1 MSLQEKI
8 ENLETDLHLMGRL
21 VLDSLVDGVR
31 ALEDKDVNRAI
42 ATIEKDDEID
52 DAYLKIDQ
60 DWVEL
65 MATEQLVATDLR
77 LSTSILQASLHL
89 ERLGD
94 LAVYLGNTTQEIF
107 DSPVPETIHATV
119 VEMGDLV
126 IDMASSAMESLK
138 NRDKDLAIAT
148 AEKDNQVNR
157 LYNAILE
164 EAPKIAGNEDLFNG
178 LFRLVTCIRT
188 LERGGDHAVD
198 ICRSIRK
205 SSDVPIIM
213 VTAKDSE
220 ADRVAG
226 LELGADDYVTKPF
239 SVRELMSR
247 VRAVLRRATSQT
259 STKETVSYTHLTL
272 PTSQYV

>member
-21 VLDSLVDGVR
+21 VLDALVDGVR

-52 DAYLKIDQ
+52 AAYLKIDQ

-107 DSPVPETIHATV
+107 DSPVPETVHATV

-138 NRDKDLAIAT
+138 NRDKDLALAT

-157 LYNAILE
+157 LYNSMLE
-164 EAPKIAGNEDLFNG
+164 EAPKIAGNEDLFYG

-198 ICRSIRK
+198 ICELTHFL
-205 SSDVPIIM
+205 
-213 VTAKDSE
+213 VTGKFE
-220 ADRVAG
+220 
-226 LELGADDYVTKPF
+226 EF
-239 SVRELMSR
+239 
-247 VRAVLRRATSQT
+247 
-259 STKETVSYTHLTL
+259 
-272 PTSQYV
+272 

>member
-52 DAYLKIDQ
+52 AAYLKIDQ

-198 ICRSIRK
+198 ICELTHFL
-205 SSDVPIIM
+205 
-213 VTAKDSE
+213 VTGK
-220 ADRVAG
+220 
-226 LELGADDYVTKPF
+226 F
-239 SVRELMSR
+239 
-247 VRAVLRRATSQT
+247 
-259 STKETVSYTHLTL
+259 KEF
-272 PTSQYV
+272 

>member
-52 DAYLKIDQ
+52 YAYLKIDQ

-198 ICRSIRK
+198 ICELTHFL
-205 SSDVPIIM
+205 
-213 VTAKDSE
+213 VTGK
-220 ADRVAG
+220 
-226 LELGADDYVTKPF
+226 F
-239 SVRELMSR
+239 
-247 VRAVLRRATSQT
+247 
-259 STKETVSYTHLTL
+259 KEF
-272 PTSQYV
+272 

>member
-198 ICRSIRK
+198 I
-205 SSDVPIIM
+205 
-213 VTAKDSE
+213 
-220 ADRVAG
+220 
-226 LELGADDYVTKPF
+226 
-239 SVRELMSR
+239 RELTHFL
-247 VRAVLRRATSQT
+247 VTGKF
-259 STKETVSYTHLTL
+259 KEF
-272 PTSQYV
+272 

>member
-8 ENLETDLHLMGRL
+8 EHLETDLHLMGRL

-198 ICRSIRK
+198 ICELTHFL
-205 SSDVPIIM
+205 
-213 VTAKDSE
+213 VTGK
-220 ADRVAG
+220 
-226 LELGADDYVTKPF
+226 F
-239 SVRELMSR
+239 
-247 VRAVLRRATSQT
+247 
-259 STKETVSYTHLTL
+259 KEF
-272 PTSQYV
+272 

>member
-21 VLDSLVDGVR
+21 VLDALVDGVR

-138 NRDKDLAIAT
+138 NRDKDLALAT

-157 LYNAILE
+157 LYNSMLE

-198 ICRSIRK
+198 ICELTHFL
-205 SSDVPIIM
+205 
-213 VTAKDSE
+213 VTGKFE
-220 ADRVAG
+220 
-226 LELGADDYVTKPF
+226 EF
-239 SVRELMSR
+239 
-247 VRAVLRRATSQT
+247 
-259 STKETVSYTHLTL
+259 
-272 PTSQYV
+272 

>member
-21 VLDSLVDGVR
+21 VLDALVDGVR

-52 DAYLKIDQ
+52 AAYLKIDQ

-107 DSPVPETIHATV
+107 DSPVPETVHATV

-126 IDMASSAMESLK
+126 IDMASSAMERLK
-138 NRDKDLAIAT
+138 NRDKDLALAT

-157 LYNAILE
+157 LYNSMLE

-198 ICRSIRK
+198 ICELTHFL
-205 SSDVPIIM
+205 
-213 VTAKDSE
+213 VTGKFE
-220 ADRVAG
+220 
-226 LELGADDYVTKPF
+226 EF
-239 SVRELMSR
+239 
-247 VRAVLRRATSQT
+247 
-259 STKETVSYTHLTL
+259 
-272 PTSQYV
+272 

>member
-52 DAYLKIDQ
+52 AAYLKIDQ

-198 ICRSIRK
+198 ICELTHFL
-205 SSDVPIIM
+205 
-213 VTAKDSE
+213 VTGKFE
-220 ADRVAG
+220 
-226 LELGADDYVTKPF
+226 EF
-239 SVRELMSR
+239 
-247 VRAVLRRATSQT
+247 
-259 STKETVSYTHLTL
+259 
-272 PTSQYV
+272 

>member
-1 MSLQEKI
+1 MSFLEKI

-21 VLDSLVDGVR
+21 VLDALVDGVR

-42 ATIEKDDEID
+42 ETIEKDDEID
-52 DAYLKIDQ
+52 AAYLKIDQ
-60 DWVEL
+60 DWIEL

-94 LAVYLGNTTQEIF
+94 LAVYLGKTTQNIF
-107 DSPVPETIHATV
+107 DSPLPETVHATV

-138 NRDKDLAIAT
+138 NRDKDLALAT

-157 LYNAILE
+157 LYNSMLE
-164 EAPKIAGNEDLFNG
+164 VAPTIAGNEDLFNG

-198 ICRSIRK
+198 ICELTHFL
-205 SSDVPIIM
+205 
-213 VTAKDSE
+213 VTGK
-220 ADRVAG
+220 
-226 LELGADDYVTKPF
+226 F
-239 SVRELMSR
+239 
-247 VRAVLRRATSQT
+247 
-259 STKETVSYTHLTL
+259 KEF
-272 PTSQYV
+272 

>member
-21 VLDSLVDGVR
+21 VLDALVDGVR

-178 LFRLVTCIRT
+178 FFRLVTCIRT

-198 ICRSIRK
+198 ICELTHFL
-205 SSDVPIIM
+205 
-213 VTAKDSE
+213 VTGK
-220 ADRVAG
+220 
-226 LELGADDYVTKPF
+226 F
-239 SVRELMSR
+239 
-247 VRAVLRRATSQT
+247 
-259 STKETVSYTHLTL
+259 KEF
-272 PTSQYV
+272 

>member
-1 MSLQEKI
+1 
-8 ENLETDLHLMGRL
+8 MGRL

-198 ICRSIRK
+198 ICELTHFL
-205 SSDVPIIM
+205 
-213 VTAKDSE
+213 VTGK
-220 ADRVAG
+220 
-226 LELGADDYVTKPF
+226 F
-239 SVRELMSR
+239 
-247 VRAVLRRATSQT
+247 
-259 STKETVSYTHLTL
+259 KEF
-272 PTSQYV
+272 

>member
-119 VEMGDLV
+119 VEMGDLL

-198 ICRSIRK
+198 ICELTHFL
-205 SSDVPIIM
+205 
-213 VTAKDSE
+213 VTGK
-220 ADRVAG
+220 
-226 LELGADDYVTKPF
+226 F
-239 SVRELMSR
+239 
-247 VRAVLRRATSQT
+247 
-259 STKETVSYTHLTL
+259 KEF
-272 PTSQYV
+272 

>member
-21 VLDSLVDGVR
+21 VLDALVDGVR

-52 DAYLKIDQ
+52 AAYLKIDQ

-77 LSTSILQASLHL
+77 LSTSILQASLRL

-107 DSPVPETIHATV
+107 DSPVPETVHATV

-138 NRDKDLAIAT
+138 NRDKDLALAT

-157 LYNAILE
+157 LYNSMLE

-198 ICRSIRK
+198 ICELTHFL
-205 SSDVPIIM
+205 
-213 VTAKDSE
+213 VTGKFE
-220 ADRVAG
+220 
-226 LELGADDYVTKPF
+226 EF
-239 SVRELMSR
+239 
-247 VRAVLRRATSQT
+247 
-259 STKETVSYTHLTL
+259 
-272 PTSQYV
+272 

>member
-94 LAVYLGNTTQEIF
+94 LAVYLGNTTQELF
-107 DSPVPETIHATV
+107 DSPVPETVHATV

-198 ICRSIRK
+198 ICELTHFL
-205 SSDVPIIM
+205 
-213 VTAKDSE
+213 VTGK
-220 ADRVAG
+220 
-226 LELGADDYVTKPF
+226 F
-239 SVRELMSR
+239 
-247 VRAVLRRATSQT
+247 
-259 STKETVSYTHLTL
+259 KEF
-272 PTSQYV
+272 

>member
-8 ENLETDLHLMGRL
+8 ENLETDLHLMCRL

-198 ICRSIRK
+198 ICELTHFL
-205 SSDVPIIM
+205 
-213 VTAKDSE
+213 VTGKFE
-220 ADRVAG
+220 
-226 LELGADDYVTKPF
+226 EF
-239 SVRELMSR
+239 
-247 VRAVLRRATSQT
+247 
-259 STKETVSYTHLTL
+259 
-272 PTSQYV
+272 

>member
-188 LERGGDHAVD
+188 LERAGDHAVD
-198 ICRSIRK
+198 ICELTHFL
-205 SSDVPIIM
+205 
-213 VTAKDSE
+213 VTGK
-220 ADRVAG
+220 
-226 LELGADDYVTKPF
+226 F
-239 SVRELMSR
+239 
-247 VRAVLRRATSQT
+247 
-259 STKETVSYTHLTL
+259 KEF
-272 PTSQYV
+272 

>member
-31 ALEDKDVNRAI
+31 ALGDKDVNRAI

-198 ICRSIRK
+198 ICELTHFL
-205 SSDVPIIM
+205 
-213 VTAKDSE
+213 VTGK
-220 ADRVAG
+220 
-226 LELGADDYVTKPF
+226 F
-239 SVRELMSR
+239 
-247 VRAVLRRATSQT
+247 
-259 STKETVSYTHLTL
+259 KEF
-272 PTSQYV
+272 

>member
-107 DSPVPETIHATV
+107 DSPLPETVHATV

-126 IDMASSAMESLK
+126 IDMASSAMDSLK
-138 NRDKDLAIAT
+138 NRDKDLALAT

-157 LYNAILE
+157 LYNSMLE

-198 ICRSIRK
+198 ICELTHFL
-205 SSDVPIIM
+205 
-213 VTAKDSE
+213 VTGKFE
-220 ADRVAG
+220 
-226 LELGADDYVTKPF
+226 EF
-239 SVRELMSR
+239 
-247 VRAVLRRATSQT
+247 
-259 STKETVSYTHLTL
+259 
-272 PTSQYV
+272 

>member
-1 MSLQEKI
+1 MRFQEKI
-8 ENLETDLHLMGRL
+8 ENLETDLHFMGRL
-21 VLDSLVDGVR
+21 VLDALVDGVR

-42 ATIEKDDEID
+42 ETIEKDDEID
-52 DAYLKIDQ
+52 AAYLKIDQ
-60 DWVEL
+60 DWIEL

-94 LAVYLGNTTQEIF
+94 LAVYLGKTTQNIF
-107 DSPVPETIHATV
+107 DSPLPETVHATV

-138 NRDKDLAIAT
+138 NRDKDLALAT

-157 LYNAILE
+157 LYNSMLE
-164 EAPKIAGNEDLFNG
+164 VAPTIAGNEDLFNG

-198 ICRSIRK
+198 ICELTHFL
-205 SSDVPIIM
+205 
-213 VTAKDSE
+213 VTGK
-220 ADRVAG
+220 
-226 LELGADDYVTKPF
+226 F
-239 SVRELMSR
+239 
-247 VRAVLRRATSQT
+247 
-259 STKETVSYTHLTL
+259 KEF
-272 PTSQYV
+272 

>member
-1 MSLQEKI
+1 MSLQAKI

-21 VLDSLVDGVR
+21 VLDALVDGVR

-52 DAYLKIDQ
+52 AAYLKIDQ

-138 NRDKDLAIAT
+138 NRDKDLALAT

-198 ICRSIRK
+198 ICELTHFL
-205 SSDVPIIM
+205 
-213 VTAKDSE
+213 VTGKFE
-220 ADRVAG
+220 
-226 LELGADDYVTKPF
+226 EF
-239 SVRELMSR
+239 
-247 VRAVLRRATSQT
+247 
-259 STKETVSYTHLTL
+259 
-272 PTSQYV
+272 

>member
-21 VLDSLVDGVR
+21 VLDALVDGVR

-52 DAYLKIDQ
+52 AAYLKIDQ

-94 LAVYLGNTTQEIF
+94 LAVYLGNTTKEIF

-126 IDMASSAMESLK
+126 IDMAYSAMESLK
-138 NRDKDLAIAT
+138 NRDKDLALAT

-157 LYNAILE
+157 LYNSMLE

-198 ICRSIRK
+198 ICELTHFL
-205 SSDVPIIM
+205 
-213 VTAKDSE
+213 VTGKFE
-220 ADRVAG
+220 
-226 LELGADDYVTKPF
+226 EF
-239 SVRELMSR
+239 
-247 VRAVLRRATSQT
+247 
-259 STKETVSYTHLTL
+259 
-272 PTSQYV
+272 

>member
-198 ICRSIRK
+198 ICELTHFL
-205 SSDVPIIM
+205 
-213 VTAKDSE
+213 VTGKFE
-220 ADRVAG
+220 
-226 LELGADDYVTKPF
+226 EF
-239 SVRELMSR
+239 
-247 VRAVLRRATSQT
+247 
-259 STKETVSYTHLTL
+259 
-272 PTSQYV
+272 